1 MDAPR
6 RSSRGGSHRERRSR
20 ARALGNEARH
30 RLRHVSLRAEGCVR
44 GEAETRAESARGR
57 SAGAVSVS
65 RVSRVASRVR
75 YPRTRRGADE
85 ARIRTRAAGGGHARR
100 AGRCREREDGDAP
113 TRRKSRAAASRVGAA
128 APNAKASLRGSR
140 SAERTAA
147 FPSSRRARRASSRKA
162 ERRASGTGWTRRAS
176 SRSATRN
183 EKRND
188 APVVDVDWST
198 AGDRLVT
205 ACEAGDVRVWSR
217 CVGASSDDEDD
228 GSETWRCS
236 RVVACGDDER
246 FASRSA
252 GTAGTGARDASRVGA
267 PRLPAVVA
275 ARFHPLNADLFFVAL
290 SGARSVWAVN
300 ASTGRVSAR
309 LEASARSVPADLSA
323 RRASTP
329 SARSRTRATSRG
341 ACSRCDTPGRTRTRF
356 RNAQPLL
363 PSAGACLLR
372 GGA

>member
-65 RVSRVASRVR
+65 RASRVS
-75 YPRTRRGADE
+75 PRAFDTPGRDAGADE

-113 TRRKSRAAASRVGAA
+113 TRRKSRAARRVGAA
-128 APNAKASLRGSR
+128 APNAKASFEARARPSGRERFHPRGARGERRREKR
-140 SAERTAA
+140 SAG
-147 FPSSRRARRASSRKA
+147 RRVPAGRGARRLA
-162 ERRASGTGWTRRAS
+162 RRRGTK
-176 SRSATRN
+176 
-183 EKRND
+183 KRND

-236 RVVACGDDER
+236 PRRRARRRRTLARPGRREPPAPARKCIARRRTAAPRGCRRAFPPPER
-246 FASRSA
+246 RPFLRRAVWSA
-252 GTAGTGARDASRVGA
+252 ERVGGERQHGPRLRA
-267 PRLPAVVA
+267 PRGE
-275 ARFHPLNADLFFVAL
+275 RAL
-290 SGARSVWAVN
+290 
-300 ASTGRVSAR
+300 
-309 LEASARSVPADLSA
+309 
-323 RRASTP
+323 
-329 SARSRTRATSRG
+329 
-341 ACSRCDTPGRTRTRF
+341 RCPPT
-356 RNAQPLL
+356 
-363 PSAGACLLR
+363 
-372 GGA
+372 